1 MAVEAQSPAGVTLAE
16 VPLLAL
22 RRLDL
27 RWPIAVLHG
36 VSSNGAISVEV
47 ALGILSFFGSLSWPD
62 DHHHDDDQEVDD

>member
-1 MAVEAQSPAGVTLAE
+1 
-16 VPLLAL
+16 
-22 RRLDL
+22 
-27 RWPIAVLHG
+27 